1 MLALPDD
8 RKGALP
14 GERASEPNHGRPA
27 DERVSG
33 EAGEGNSAHP
43 GTRVKRWPNLFI
55 FARNQ
60 LKSLDSEKLMKG
72 NESFF
77 PFISLHF
84 LSYNLRATRA

>member
-1 MLALPDD
+1 VA
-8 RKGALP
+8 
-14 GERASEPNHGRPA
+14 E
-27 DERVSG
+27 
-33 EAGEGNSAHP
+33 
-43 GTRVKRWPNLFI
+43 FFYF

-84 LSYNLRATRA
+84 LSYNFARSSRLGCTYASDDSRLESAGSRQKSVPGLGKPALPFAPHRETRAAQSSS